1 MRLKRAAFC
10 LLLLFALLPAAVAWQ
25 DEPARA
31 EPAGLYQGQLLVAT
45 PDNPDPR
52 FRETVIYMVRHT
64 AKSSFGIV
72 INKPYGKG
80 PLANMMNGLGLDPAD
95 AGGNLQLH
103 YGGPVAVNHV
113 FFLHSSDYAHET
125 SRDID
130 GTVSFTKDV
139 KILSA
144 LASGKGPRHLI
155 AAAGYA
161 GWSEQLL
168 EREIERGYWTLAQ
181 PDEQLVFGG
190 DKASLWQRVSGNAN
204 VPL

>member
-1 MRLKRAAFC
+1 MRQ
-10 LLLLFALLPAAVAWQ
+10 LLFMLFALLPGVLAQ
-25 DEPARA
+25 PDYPARA
-31 EPAGLYQGQLLVAT
+31 EPAGLYQGQLLVST

-64 AKSSFGIV
+64 ARSSFGIV

-80 PLANMMNGLGLDPAD
+80 PLANMMKGLGLDPEN

-113 FFLHSSDYAHET
+113 FFLHSSDYAHEA
-125 SRDID
+125 SEDID
-130 GTVSFTKDV
+130 GTVSFTKDE

-144 LASGKGPRHLI
+144 VASGKGPRHLI
-155 AAAGYA
+155 VAAGYA

-181 PDEQLVFGG
+181 PNEQLVFGE
-190 DKASLWQRVSGNAN
+190 DKASLWERVSGDAN